1 MEKPIINEVFADN
14 GEHSHW
20 ELINAETGELLWS
33 EDVEESNIRWTGKPL
48 TENKKNSD
56 ILKDDT
62 FNDYI
67 PTDDT
72 IEEVLKHIPKYLAF
86 DKASGQLYNCNSQ
99 LYEGIDGD
107 TVVYTTY
114 IKGEKRK
121 LKGTVKGYTEH
132 QIVMTYEYGTD
143 ILTAENAQRKEII
156 KNKKWIK

>member
-62 FNDYI
+62 FNEYI

-72 IEEVLKHIPKYLAF
+72 IEEVLKHIPRYFA
-86 DKASGQLYNCNSQ
+86 LYNSHSQ
-99 LYEGIDGD
+99 SYEGIDGD

-114 IKGEKRK
+114 IKGEKKK

-132 QIVMTYEYGTD
+132 QIVITYEYGTD

-156 KNKKWIK
+156 KNKK

>member
-62 FNDYI
+62 FNEYI

-72 IEEVLKHIPKYLAF
+72 IEEVLKHIPRYFSF
-86 DKASGQLYNCNSQ
+86 DKVSGKLYNSNSQ
-99 LYEGIDGD
+99 SYEGIDGD

-114 IKGEKRK
+114 IKGEKKK

-132 QIVMTYEYGTD
+132 QIVITYEYGTD

>member
-33 EDVEESNIRWTGKPL
+33 EDI
-48 TENKKNSD
+48 
-56 ILKDDT
+56 DDT
-62 FNDYI
+62 FNEYI

-72 IEEVLKHIPKYLAF
+72 IEEVLKHIPRYFAF
-86 DKASGQLYNCNSQ
+86 DKVSGKLYNSNSQ
-99 LYEGIDGD
+99 SYEGIDGD

-114 IKGEKRK
+114 IKGEKKK

-132 QIVMTYEYGTD
+132 QIVITYEYGTD